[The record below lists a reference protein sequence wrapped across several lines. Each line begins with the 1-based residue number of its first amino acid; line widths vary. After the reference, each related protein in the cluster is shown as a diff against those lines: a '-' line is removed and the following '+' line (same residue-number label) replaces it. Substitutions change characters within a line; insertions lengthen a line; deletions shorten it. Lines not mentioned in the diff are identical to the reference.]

1 MLHRSSVV
9 RSLLGRGL
17 LAAAALGVV
26 AAGVAGCRGGGP
38 PPSAD
43 SRRASFPIP
52 DAEYAKLGY
61 RIDWIGYPDLSSGR
75 HKVDMIE
82 AYDDA
87 VLTLEGGSTVSCL
100 SSSDGSRRWA
110 EQLSSQLERF
120 VGLGREGRRVLV
132 SAEDEVYLLDIDTGT
147 IRDRQRH
154 SRIVSAAPVPYG
166 PTLIYPSGTGELFAH
181 VLTATVD
188 GVKAWG
194 HGFGESLERRPVMI
208 GNAVGAVSQHGEVRF
223 LDAASGALVG
233 RARIFKGPATDP
245 VATGLAMYIAS
256 ADQSIY
262 AFRPDGGMLWQHRT
276 PVVLRWQPTARE
288 RVVYCAVD
296 GVGLLALDA
305 ARGTVLWTAEDVL
318 GTVVGTNRGRLVVWD
333 GRQATLLD
341 AARGD
346 VIERATLP
354 RVRLFKPDRFDDG
367 NLYVVSE
374 SGVVAKFAVR

>member
-9 RSLLGRGL
+9 RPLLGRGFF
-17 LAAAALGVV
+17 AGVAALGVTL
-26 AAGVAGCRGGGP
+26 AGAGCGGGR
-38 PPSAD
+38 PPSAE
-43 SRRASFPIP
+43 SRRAAFPIA
-52 DAEYAKLGY
+52 DAEYARLGY
-61 RIDWIGYPDLSSGR
+61 RIDWIGYPDLTSRR
-75 HKVDMIE
+75 HSIDMIE
-82 AYDDA
+82 PYADA
-87 VLTLEGGSTVSCL
+87 VLTLEGGSMVSCL
-100 SSSDGSRRWA
+100 SASDGSRRWA

-120 VGLGREGRRVLV
+120 VSLGREGRRVLV

-147 IRDRQRH
+147 IAARQRH

-166 PTLIYPSGTGELFAH
+166 QTLIYPSGTGELFAH

-188 GVKAWG
+188 GMKAWG
-194 HGFGESLERRPVMI
+194 HGFGEALERRPVLI
-208 GNAVGAVSQHGEVRF
+208 GNAVGAVSQNGEVRF
-223 LDAASGALVG
+223 LDASGGALVG
-233 RARIFKGPATDP
+233 RARTFKGPITDP
-245 VATGLAMYIAS
+245 VATGAAMFIAS

-262 AFRPDGGMLWQHRT
+262 AFRTDGSLLWQHRT

-288 RVVYCAVD
+288 RVLYCAVD

-305 ARGTVLWTAEDVL
+305 ARGTVLWTAKDIL

-333 GRQATLLD
+333 GEHAVLLD

-354 RVRLFKPDRFDDG
+354 RVRLFKPDKFDDG
-367 NLYVVSE
+367 NLYVVSQ